1 MSRVLIIGSKGMLG
15 QELVKAFKKDHEVI
29 GQDYDTFNITDE
41 KSVNEKINQIKPNLV
56 INAAAYNNVDL
67 VEQKE
72 EEFTKAKMVNGQAVG
87 YLAGA
92 CLENNSTLIH
102 YSSDYVFKGDNKEGY
117 AENAAVNPISKY
129 GESKALGE
137 LLLQKSG
144 ANFYLI
150 RLSRLFGSAGGGKKS
165 FVDTMIGLVVDQDR
179 KEFKLVNEE
188 YSCPTYSKDLIDFT
202 RTLWEENQPFGIYH
216 GANTGACTWY
226 DFGLEIFKQKQLEV
240 NCIPVAS
247 DEFPRPAKR
256 PAFSE
261 LINTKMPKQRHW
273 KDALADYLK

>member
-15 QELVKAFKKDHEVI
+15 QELVKAWQKDHEVI
-29 GQDYDTFNITDE
+29 GADYGTFDIT
-41 KSVNEKINQIKPNLV
+41 NEKIVGEKINEIKPELI

-67 VEQKE
+67 AEQKE
-72 EEFTKAKMVNGQAVG
+72 EEFAKAKMVNGQAVG
-87 YLAGA
+87 YLSGA
-92 CLENNSTLIH
+92 CARNKVTLIH
-102 YSSDYVFKGDNKEGY
+102 YSSDYVFRGDNKDGY
-117 AENAAVNPISKY
+117 NEDAPVEPISKY

-137 LLLQKSG
+137 LFLQKSG

-150 RLSRLFGSAGGGKKS
+150 RLSRLFGPAGGGKKS
-165 FVDTMIGLVVDQDR
+165 FVDTMIDLVANQGK
-179 KEFKLVNEE
+179 KELKLVNEE
-188 YSCPTYSKDLIDFT
+188 YGCPTYSKDVINFT
-202 RTLWEENQPFGIYH
+202 RALWEESRPFGIYH
-216 GANTGACTWY
+216 GANSGACTWY

-261 LINTKMPKQRHW
+261 LLNTKMPKQRHW
-273 KDALADYLK
+273 TEALADYLR

>member
-1 MSRVLIIGSKGMLG
+1 MSKVLIIGSKGMLG
-15 QELVKAFKKDHEVI
+15 QELVKSFQRDHEVI
-29 GQDYDTFNITDE
+29 GVDYNTFDITNE
-41 KSVNEKINQIKPNLV
+41 EIVREKIDAIRPKLI

-67 VEQKE
+67 IELKE
-72 EEFTKAKMVNGQAVG
+72 EEFAKAKMVNGQAVG

-92 CLENNSTLIH
+92 CAKNNITLVH

-117 AENAAVNPISKY
+117 AEDAPVDPISKY

-150 RLSRLFGSAGGGKKS
+150 RLSRLFGLAGGGKKS
-165 FVDTMIGLVVDQDR
+165 FVDTMIDLVANQGK
-179 KEFKLVNEE
+179 KELKLVNEE
-188 YSCPTYSKDLIDFT
+188 YGCPTYSQDLINFT
-202 RTLWEENQPFGIYH
+202 RALWEEDQPFGIYH
-216 GANTGACTWY
+216 GANSGACTWY
-226 DFGLEIFKQKQLEV
+226 DFGLKIFKQKQLEV

-247 DEFPRPAKR
+247 NEFPRSAKR

-273 KDALADYLK
+273 AEALADYLK